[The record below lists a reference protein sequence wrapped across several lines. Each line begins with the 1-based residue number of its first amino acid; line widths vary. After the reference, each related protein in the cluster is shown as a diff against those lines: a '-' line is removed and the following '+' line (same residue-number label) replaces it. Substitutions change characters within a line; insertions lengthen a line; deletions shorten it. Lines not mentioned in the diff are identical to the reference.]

1 MREFKVLIKGV
12 KYLKK
17 RLLTLFYKFGLFNFF
32 DSSYLS
38 YYPDS
43 FSDFKS
49 HQEFKILSK
58 KFIRFNKRN
67 NAGDIARLW
76 AIILNVKQ
84 LLSDEIEGNFA
95 ELGVW
100 RGNTAAILA
109 YYAKLSNKKV
119 FLFDT
124 FEGFSKKDLKD
135 IDADK
140 KISFQNT
147 NINLVKNVIGE
158 ESDVCEFV
166 KGYFPSS
173 IQKKHRKEKFCL
185 VSLDCDL
192 YAPTKAGLEFFYPLM
207 EKHGIFLLH
216 DYSSLHWEGS
226 KRAIDEFCELNNEK
240 LILIPDKS
248 GSAFFRKNK

>member
-1 MREFKVLIKGV
+1 MGVFKILKKKV
-12 KYLKK
+12 KYFIK
-17 RLLTLFYKFGLFNFF
+17 RSLTFFYKFGLFNFF
-32 DSSYLS
+32 DTSYIG

-43 FSDFKS
+43 FSEFKA

-58 KFIRFNKRN
+58 KFIKFNKRN
-67 NAGDIARLW
+67 NAGDISRLW

-84 LLSDEIEGNFA
+84 LLADEIEGNFA

-124 FEGFSKKDLKD
+124 FEGFSNKDLKD

-140 KISFQNT
+140 KIAFQNT
-147 NINLVKNVIGE
+147 NITLVKNVIGE
-158 ESDVCEFV
+158 DSEVCEFV

-173 IQKKHRKEKFCL
+173 IKNKHRKEKFCL

-192 YAPTKAGLEFFYPLM
+192 YAPMKAGLEFFYPLM

-226 KRAIDEFCELNNEK
+226 KRAIDEFCEINNEK
-240 LILIPDKS
+240 LSLIPDKS

>member
-1 MREFKVLIKGV
+1 MKVFKVLKKIV
-12 KYLKK
+12 KYFNS
-17 RLLTLFYKFGLFNFF
+17 RSLTLFYRCGLFSFF
-32 DSSYLS
+32 DSSFLG

-43 FSDFKS
+43 FSNFKE
-49 HQEFKILSK
+49 HKEFKILSK
-58 KFIRFNKRN
+58 KFIKFNKTN
-67 NAGDIARLW
+67 NAGDMSRLW

-84 LLSDEIEGNFA
+84 LLSEEIEGNFA

-124 FEGFSKKDLKD
+124 FEGFSNKDLKE
-135 IDADK
+135 IDAEK
-140 KISFQNT
+140 KIAFQNT

-173 IQKKHRKEKFCL
+173 IQKKHYKEKFCL

-192 YAPTKAGLEFFYPLM
+192 YAPMKAGLEFFYPLM